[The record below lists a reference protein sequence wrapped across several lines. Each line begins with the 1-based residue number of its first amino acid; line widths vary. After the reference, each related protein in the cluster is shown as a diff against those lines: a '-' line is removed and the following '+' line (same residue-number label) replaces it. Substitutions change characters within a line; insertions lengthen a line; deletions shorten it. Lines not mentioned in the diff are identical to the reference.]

1 MARYGSQEA
10 AGRAFRR
17 ALAAGGSSAAL
28 VFSGAAFAQEDEAV
42 AVPASP
48 VTGEDLRD
56 VVVVTGSRIARPALE
71 APAPVT
77 SITSD
82 NIQRSGE
89 TNLSELLN
97 EVPALVGSIDNDD
110 STNANIGSTGLNN
123 LNLRNLGA
131 NRTLVLVNGRRHVGG
146 SGSSTAVDINTIPV
160 DLIERVDVLTSGT
173 SSIYGADAVTG
184 VVNFIMRDDFE
195 GVSVR
200 AQGGLTPDHGD
211 AENYFASIAAGKN
224 FGDGRG
230 NIVAAFEY
238 SNESGID
245 SSDRDF
251 ASSQF
256 FALLD
261 NPDFDPNG
269 PDIRQRIFLQDAT
282 IAFAAPGGAVALD
295 FFDGFDLLFDL
306 EGDGDPYDLGQPV
319 TFRNTIG
326 GSATRISDLTGSL
339 TSDIKRYVGNVNAR
353 YDFNPNVRGFLEM
366 KFAEVDS
373 AAESSPAF
381 SDLVPILVNENPFT
395 PQAIVDAAATA
406 GVDTVFI
413 SHDLF
418 ELGRRGEE
426 ARRRTYRIAGGIET
440 KVFPGS
446 FDNLGL
452 DFSVVY
458 GRTSEQFTATNNL
471 VLDRFYAALDAVN
484 DPATG
489 RPTCRTNLD
498 PSALPPQI
506 PFPGGFGFLGFFD
519 AFNTA
524 VTPDNFGTTPFFT
537 PGPASGCQPLNL
549 FGLGNASQSAID
561 FVNDDSLRKARI
573 EQLVLSATLHGD
585 TSGVIDLP
593 AGPIGF
599 AAGLEYRDEES
610 SDTPPLIDTAGLT
623 FGNRIFPTTGTYDVF
638 EGYAEVSV
646 PLFADKAF
654 AKLLRVDG
662 AVRVSDYSTVGSTL
676 AWHAGGVY
684 SPFDDLRFRGTYS
697 IAVRAPNIGELF
709 SPQNQSFF
717 LPDDPCDIDNI
728 PLAADPGLRAANCA
742 AILAPLGVDPTTFEG
757 DDILNATFPGLVGGN
772 PDLTEEKAKTWTVG
786 LVYQPGWLNGFSF
799 AADYFKIGISDGII
813 TPASQDI
820 VDQCV
825 DLASINNGFCSLIQR
840 RADGGLSFLEVVP
853 VNVASFETSGVDYEM
868 NYAFDP
874 ADIGLPNIGRF
885 NLRYVGSYLE
895 RLDVVSLPGQA
906 ADEERDESTTL
917 LGDDA
922 PVHVGALDLTWF
934 YDRLSMN
941 YRWRY
946 RDRIFRDEID
956 EFDAAAAQGVILFE
970 PARTSALSTHDV
982 QIRYE
987 LRDGAEIYA
996 GVNNFLDQ
1004 EPDIGSIGTPVN
1016 PVGRFVYGGFSLRF

>member
-1 MARYGSQEA
+1 MGHDEL
-10 AGRAFRR
+10 RR
-17 ALAAGGSSAAL
+17 TANKVTRRTLAASVSLAAMLLSAPAIAQADDIAL
-28 VFSGAAFAQEDEAV
+28 VPEATPATGDVSDEI
-42 AVPASP
+42 
-48 VTGEDLRD
+48 
-56 VVVVTGSRIARPALE
+56 VVTGSRVARPALE

-77 SITSD
+77 SIDSL

-89 TNLSELLN
+89 TNLVELLN
-97 EVPALVGSIDNDD
+97 EVPSLVGSIDNDD
-110 STNANIGSTGLNN
+110 STNAGIGATGLNT
-123 LNLRNLGA
+123 LNLRNLGG

-184 VVNFIMRDDFE
+184 VVNFIMKDDFE
-195 GVSVR
+195 GLSVR

-211 AENYFASIAAGKN
+211 AENYFASIAAGTN
-224 FGDGRG
+224 FADGRG

-245 SSDRDF
+245 ASDRDF
-251 ASSQF
+251 ASDES

-269 PDIRQRIFLQDAT
+269 PDVRQRVFLQDGT
-282 IAFAAPGGAVALD
+282 IAFASPGGSVALD
-295 FFDGFDLLFDL
+295 FFNGFDLLFDF
-306 EGDGDPYDLGQPV
+306 EGDGDLYDLGQPV

-339 TSDIKRYVGNVNAR
+339 TSDITRYVGNVNAR
-353 YDFNPNVRGFLEM
+353 YDFNPNVRGFLEL
-366 KFAEVDS
+366 KFAQVDS
-373 AAESSPAF
+373 FAESSPAF
-381 SDLVPILVNENPFT
+381 SDLVPILVNENPFV
-395 PQAIVDAAATA
+395 PQSIADASALA

-418 ELGRRGEE
+418 DLGRRAED
-426 ARRRTYRIAGGIET
+426 ARRRTYRVAGGVET
-440 KVFPGS
+440 KILPDT
-446 FDNLGL
+446 FDNLSL

-471 VLDRFYAALDAVN
+471 VLDRFYAALDAVT
-484 DPATG
+484 DPSTG
-489 RPTCRTNLD
+489 QPTCRTNID

-524 VTPDNFGTTPFFT
+524 VTPANFGTTPFFT

-549 FGLGNASQSAID
+549 FGLGSASQAAID
-561 FVNDDSLRKARI
+561 FVNDDSLREARI
-573 EQLVLSATLHGD
+573 EQLVLSGTLHGD
-585 TSGVIDLP
+585 TGGVIDLP

-599 AAGLEYRDEES
+599 AAGVEYRDEDS
-610 SDTPPLIDTAGLT
+610 TDTPPLINTAGLT
-623 FGNRIFPTTGTYDVF
+623 FGNRIFPTAGGYRVF
-638 EGYAEVSV
+638 EGYAEVSA
-646 PLFADKAF
+646 PLIADKPF
-654 AKLLRVDG
+654 ARILRVDG
-662 AVRVSDYSTVGSTL
+662 AIRLSDYSTVGSTL

-684 SPFDDLRFRGTYS
+684 APVEDLRFRGTYS
-697 IAVRAPNIGELF
+697 VAVRAPNIGELF
-709 SPQNQSFF
+709 SPQNQAFF
-717 LPDDPCDIDNI
+717 LPDDPCDVDNI
-728 PLAADPGLRAANCA
+728 PLASDPGLRAANCA
-742 AILAPLGVDPTTFEG
+742 AILTPLGVDPTMFQG

-772 PDLTEEKAKTWTVG
+772 PDLKEEKAKTWTVG
-786 LVYQPGWLNGFSF
+786 LVYQPGWLEGFSF
-799 AADYFKIGISDGII
+799 AADYFQIGITDGII
-813 TPASQDI
+813 APASQDI

-825 DLASINNGFCSLIQR
+825 DLPSINNGFCSLIQR
-840 RADGGLSFLEVVP
+840 RGDGGLSFLEVVP
-853 VNVASFETSGVDYEM
+853 VNVAFFETSGIDYEM

-874 ADIGLPNIGRF
+874 ADIGMPNIGRF

-906 ADEERDESTTL
+906 ADEERDEAATL

-934 YDRLSMN
+934 YERLSVN

-956 EFDAAAAQGVILFE
+956 EFDAAEAQGVILFE
-970 PARTSALSTHDV
+970 PARTSALSTHDI
-982 QIRYE
+982 QFRYE

-996 GVNNFLDQ
+996 GINNFLDQ
-1004 EPDIGSIGTPVN
+1004 EPDIGSIGTPVS
-1016 PVGRFVYGGFSLRF
+1016 PVGRFVYAGVSLRF